1 MGENCVLCRCAP
13 HFLQPP
19 PRVQGRTDF
28 ERLQRSKAPAS
39 LVSSVPS
46 KSSAPA
52 VQMLRRRTDTNLR
65 PDPPRDRPRSWS
77 ASLPTAERPRL
88 PRKGESAE
96 PSRVQSRAQSRAS
109 QSRSQSLTS
118 LRSLTSAEPSRAQT
132 PFESALGDD
141 FDERVLDEVF
151 GRGGSPNS
159 RKGSPSQRRGGRKG
173 SPGMPRS
180 KSTFD
185 IAAPAS
191 EVVNPL
197 RHSASDAVGVGLMR
211 PRKPGQRAATRCIPP
226 LADGPM
232 VVQVEVPPLA
242 PHDDGADKRRRGGS
256 ASSGR
261 AEAWRPRSG
270 ETPPGETPSGET
282 PLEMHEMQQVRPA
295 VHKEARREGG
305 GPTLGGAGA
314 ASGGALVA
322 SKSRTSM
329 VRRRVD
335 ESVTLAFEAA
345 ALVGGGIGNGPSS
358 PIRKA
363 PGKPESRGA
372 ADAFRK
378 ALPSQSRPKSGS
390 KSRTSMARRSPA
402 LAPTPA
408 PTLAPTPAYLREG
421 AS

>member
-1 MGENCVLCRCAP
+1 
-13 HFLQPP
+13 
-19 PRVQGRTDF
+19 
-28 ERLQRSKAPAS
+28 
-39 LVSSVPS
+39 
-46 KSSAPA
+46 
-52 VQMLRRRTDTNLR
+52 MLRRRTDTNLR

-77 ASLPTAERPRL
+77 ASLPTAERQRL

-96 PSRVQSRAQSRAS
+96 PSRVQSRAQSRSS

-151 GRGGSPNS
+151 GRGSSPNS
-159 RKGSPSQRRGGRKG
+159 RKGSPNQRRGGRKG
-173 SPGMPRS
+173 SPGLPRRS

-185 IAAPAS
+185 VVAPAS
-191 EVVNPL
+191 DVVNQL
-197 RHSASDAVGVGLMR
+197 RHSASDALMR

-232 VVQVEVPPLA
+232 VVQVEAPPFA
-242 PHDDGADKRRRGGS
+242 PHDDDADKRRRGA

-270 ETPPGETPSGET
+270 ETSAETAGETAGET
-282 PLEMHEMQQVRPA
+282 QLEMHEMQRGRPA
-295 VHKEARREGG
+295 LHKEARREGG
-305 GPTLGGAGA
+305 GPNP
-314 ASGGALVA
+314 ASGSALVA
-322 SKSRTSM
+322 SKSRSSM
-329 VRRRVD
+329 VRRRVE
-335 ESVTLAFEAA
+335 ESATLAFEAA
-345 ALVGGGIGNGPSS
+345 SLVGGGVGTGPSS

-363 PGKPESRGA
+363 SAAPRLSGFPGGA
-372 ADAFRK
+372 ASGG
-378 ALPSQSRPKSGS
+378 ALPSQPRPKSGS

-408 PTLAPTPAYLREG
+408 PTLAPPAPSDRRHTPH
-421 AS
+421 

>member
-1 MGENCVLCRCAP
+1 
-13 HFLQPP
+13 
-19 PRVQGRTDF
+19 
-28 ERLQRSKAPAS
+28 
-39 LVSSVPS
+39 
-46 KSSAPA
+46 
-52 VQMLRRRTDTNLR
+52 MLRRRTDTNLR

-77 ASLPTAERPRL
+77 ASLPTAERQRL
-88 PRKGESAE
+88 PRKVESAE
-96 PSRVQSRAQSRAS
+96 PSRVQSRAQSQSS

-151 GRGGSPNS
+151 GRGSSPNS
-159 RKGSPSQRRGGRKG
+159 RKGSPNQRRGGRKG
-173 SPGMPRS
+173 SPGLPRRS

-185 IAAPAS
+185 VVAPAS
-191 EVVNPL
+191 EVVNQL
-197 RHSASDAVGVGLMR
+197 RHSASDALMR

-232 VVQVEVPPLA
+232 VIQVEAPPFA
-242 PHDDGADKRRRGGS
+242 PHDDGADKRRRGA

-270 ETPPGETPSGET
+270 ETSAETAGETAGET
-282 PLEMHEMQQVRPA
+282 QLEMHEMQHGKPA
-295 VHKEARREGG
+295 LHKEARREGG
-305 GPTLGGAGA
+305 GPTPGGAGA

-322 SKSRTSM
+322 SKSRSSM

-345 ALVGGGIGNGPSS
+345 SLVGGGVGTGPSS

-363 PGKPESRGA
+363 SSPVKPVKPVKLERRGSERRLSVFPGGGAASSGALLGKP
-372 ADAFRK
+372 
-378 ALPSQSRPKSGS
+378 
-390 KSRTSMARRSPA
+390 
-402 LAPTPA
+402 
-408 PTLAPTPAYLREG
+408 
-421 AS
+421 